1 MSNTSESTKAARPHF
16 ALAILLALVAA
27 LTIAACGDDDTVGG
41 GGGDGGGE
49 TEVAQSGPVRGELTI
64 SNWPAYMD
72 TGRNNTVAE
81 FEQATGVQVDYIED
95 VNDNAEFF
103 GKLRP
108 QLERGQSGGRSIFV
122 VTDWMA
128 KQMYDLGYLQELDH
142 ADLTTVFDNILPS
155 LESPSFDPER
165 KFSVPWQS
173 GMTGIMVNEEL
184 APDVR
189 SVNDLFDPEYEGKVT
204 MLSEMR
210 DTVPLVMKADGV
222 DPADAEKQDWLDA
235 IDKLREAAESG
246 QIRRFTGNDYNQ
258 DMTNENVVAA
268 IGWSGDT
275 SIIENPDVRWR
286 MPAEGCILWSDN
298 MVIPTGAPNTPAA
311 LAWMNFVYRPRVQ
324 ADIAEYVQYVTPVQ
338 GVDDVL
344 RERDPELADNQLI
357 FPDEEFTDECSTQP
371 DPPGSAEDQQE
382 VTEAFQDMITGQG

>member
-1 MSNTSESTKAARPHF
+1 MSNTSDNTRAVRLRS
-16 ALAILLALVAA
+16 ALAMLVALVAA
-27 LTIAACGDDDTVGG
+27 LAIGACGDDDTVGG
-41 GGGDGGGE
+41 GNGGGE
-49 TEVAQSGPVRGELTI
+49 AEVAKSGPVRGELTI

-72 TGRNNTVAE
+72 TGKGNTVAE
-81 FEQATGVQVDYIED
+81 FEDATGVKVDYVED

-108 QLERGQSGGRSIFV
+108 QLEQGQSGGRSIFV

-128 KQMYDLGYLQELDH
+128 KQMYDLGYLQELNHD
-142 ADLTTVFDNILPS
+142 DLTTVFDNILPS

-173 GMTGIMVNEEL
+173 GLTGIMVNEKL
-184 APDVR
+184 APDIR
-189 SVNDLFDPEYEGKVT
+189 SVNDLFDPKYKGKVT

-222 DPADAEKQDWLDA
+222 DPADADKQDWLDA
-235 IDKLREAAESG
+235 IEKLREAAESG

-275 SIIENPDVRWR
+275 SIIENPDVKWR

-298 MVIPTGAPNTPAA
+298 MVIPTGAPNTAAA
-311 LAWMNFVYRPRVQ
+311 LAWMNFVYRPKVQ
-324 ADIAEYVQYVTPVQ
+324 ADIAEYVQYVTPVS

-344 RERDPELADNQLI
+344 RQRDPKLADNQLI
-357 FPDEEFTDECSTQP
+357 FPDEQFTADCSTQP
-371 DPPGSAEDQQE
+371 DPPGSEEDQQE